1 MINTTRGICNKVGE
15 LIGVS
20 SEVEMKQI
28 SILESDLM
36 LIISTKNMKNIINDL
51 IFCKTIKMSKN
62 NKYFL

>member
-1 MINTTRGICNKVGE
+1 MVNTTKGLCNKVGN

-28 SILESDLM
+28 SILKSDLM
-36 LIISTKNMKNIINDL
+36 LIIATRNMRRVFNDP

-62 NKYFL
+62 NK